1 LTSRAVVR
9 LGFSLVPWDFKLG
22 KVFELHPVDE
32 ATANF
37 LQENQLGTVVEKH
50 DKPEGCIA

>member
-9 LGFSLVPWDFKLG
+9 LGFSLVPWAFKLG